1 MLFKSLTVNGFIVG
15 NLEAKYAA
23 SFYAFV
29 PQKVAKGE
37 FKYREDVRRGLATVG
52 QTLLDVQTGKNEGKA
67 VIAVADD

>member
-1 MLFKSLTVNGFIVG
+1 M
-15 NLEAKYAA
+15 EAKHAA

-29 PQKVAKGE
+29 PPKVAKGE
-37 FKYREDVRRGLATVG
+37 FKYREDARRGLGAVG